1 LPYGSYG
8 WAGST
13 ANNAVGATAGSF
25 DEAGAGASSAQQGG
39 GGDKLV
45 GEIDRQRPKNDE
57 IVVCGNKGMPGCGA
71 AGKLDDLDKLAL
83 RNSDEVRDATLG
95 SKQEY
100 GKAFKET
107 SSGFY
112 DVATDKQGNE
122 LQTSGQNGKIRMGY
136 VLERGETYVGDIHGH
151 PSGSG
156 SEYFSGYDINHTPA
170 GTRAY
175 LVTPENAVLRFDSAS
190 NTITVIQSP
199 RSMTPGLNW

>member
-1 LPYGSYG
+1 MSGIAYARQQAIEPSQ
-8 WAGST
+8 
-13 ANNAVGATAGSF
+13 
-25 DEAGAGASSAQQGG
+25 ASAEEQQGG
-39 GGDKLV
+39 GDDELS
-45 GEIDRQRPKNDE
+45 GEIERQRPKDND

-95 SKQEY
+95 SRPQQEY